1 MLQKKYI
8 WVPFLFGFFI
18 LSAIVSWLN
27 ESQDKV
33 SSYETATENLKE
45 RLVTSNGIVREN
57 LQESSSSRKT
67 ENTLDNCNFLYLD
80 MGTNFGVQI
89 RHLFDLFTFNLFLFL
104 GSSSSLI
111 FTPGLQSC
119 RCLTN
124 ISGNFRLEIIHRSEI
139 FSYFIKIFLKSP
151 DLCCWLGAQLQ
162 TC

>member
-45 RLVTSNGIVREN
+45 RLVTNNGIVREN

-67 ENTLDNCNFLYLD
+67 ENPLDNCNFLYLD

-89 RHLFDLFTFNLFLFL
+89 RHLFDLFTFNLFL
-104 GSSSSLI
+104 I
-111 FTPGLQSC
+111 FRKL
-119 RCLTN
+119 
-124 ISGNFRLEIIHRSEI
+124 FE
-139 FSYFIKIFLKSP
+139 P
-151 DLCCWLGAQLQ
+151 DLYPGAPVLPVFDKYFGEFQ
-162 TC
+162 TRNYSQVGNIFIFYEKYF